1 MELAYTAWGTK
12 TCWREGERER
22 SRERERVSEIGRE
35 ESFFFLSTVTGGVRM
50 RQTFLFESLKYEIQ
64 LGSEF
69 PQKR

>member
-12 TCWREGERER
+12 LVGEKEKE
-22 SRERERVSEIGRE
+22 RERERARE